1 MMKVLC
7 LPQKGELVIRDI
19 PKPRL
24 EAGHALIKI
33 ETCGIC
39 GSDVTAY
46 QGINPTLKYPVE
58 GIGHEGTGIIEEI
71 GDNDKDLKPGDRVVL
86 EPYVPCNECPM
97 CKVKRFNNCENLK
110 VCGVHKNGMMVEYFQ
125 HPLQLLYKLP
135 DTLDSHS
142 AVLVEPLTIGLHA
155 LNRAKVKAGEYCVV
169 FGAGT
174 IGLLTAF
181 GCLNYG
187 AVPVLI
193 DVLQK
198 RLNQAKEMGI
208 PHTYNSTEGK
218 TEDYLRDVCDGPLP
232 DAMIDCTGSPP
243 VIANMHNMVRH
254 GGRIS
259 LVGWPHDPVIINTIR
274 CMQKEL
280 NIYPCRNSNAK
291 FPESINMVSGG
302 RIPADRIITKMIGFE
317 ETESAIQDMIKN
329 PINYLKVAVT
339 INT

>member
-7 LPQKGELVIRDI
+7 LPQKGELVIRDM
-19 PKPRL
+19 PKPQL
-24 EAGHALIKI
+24 DSGHAIVKI

-58 GIGHEGTGIIEEI
+58 GIGHEGVGVIEEI
-71 GDNDKDLKPGDRVVL
+71 GDNDKFLKAGDRVVL
-86 EPYVPCNECPM
+86 EPYVPCNGCLM

-110 VCGVHKNGMMVEYFQ
+110 VCGVHKNGMMAEYFQ

-135 DTLDSHS
+135 DTLDSRR

-155 LNRAKVKAGEYCVV
+155 LSRAKVKAGERCVI

-181 GCLNYG
+181 GCLHYG
-187 AVPVLI
+187 AVPILI

-198 RLNQAKEMGI
+198 RLDQAKEMGI
-208 PHTYNSTEGK
+208 PHAYNSTEGK
-218 TEDYLRDVCDGPLP
+218 IEDYLRDVCDGALP
-232 DAMIDCTGSPP
+232 DAMIDCAGSPP
-243 VIANMHNMVRH
+243 VIASMHNMVRH

-280 NIYPCRNSNAK
+280 TIYPCRNSNAK
-291 FPESINMVSGG
+291 FPESINMVNGG
-302 RIPADRIITKMIGFE
+302 AIPADRIITKIIGIE
-317 ETESAIQDMIKN
+317 ETEAAIQDMIKN
-329 PINYLKVAVT
+329 PTNYLKVAVAIHT
-339 INT
+339 